1 MTKTEEIVTKVSR
14 DFQKLNQL
22 VRGNGTI
29 EGSVL
34 GRLKV
39 LEERDEKIL
48 EKLDI
53 ITNKPCREPCIFEA
67 WQEKDDKM
75 KEKRRAFRSAD
86 IANWIAVAG
95 LAYLIIAGL
104 L

>member
-1 MTKTEEIVTKVSR
+1 MTKAEEIVTKISR

-29 EGSVL
+29 AGSVL
-34 GRLKV
+34 GRLAV
-39 LEERDEKIL
+39 LEDRDEKIL
-48 EKLDI
+48 EKLEEI
-53 ITNKPCREPCIFEA
+53 SSKPCREPCIFE
-67 WQEKDDKM
+67 ESEKM

-86 IANWIAVAG
+86 IANWLTVIG
-95 LAYLIIAGL
+95 LVYIIIMGL

>member
-1 MTKTEEIVTKVSR
+1 MTKTEEIVTKISR

-22 VRGNGTI
+22 VRGNGSL
-29 EGSVL
+29 EGSVM

-39 LEERDEKIL
+39 LEDRDEKIL
-48 EKLDI
+48 EKLEEI
-53 ITNKPCREPCIFEA
+53 AKKPCRTPCIFEEA
-67 WQEKDDKM
+67 EKV
-75 KEKRRAFRSAD
+75 KEKRKAFRSAD

-95 LAYLIIAGL
+95 LAYLIIVGL

>member
-1 MTKTEEIVTKVSR
+1 LTETERIVTKVSR

-22 VRGNGTI
+22 VRGNGSI
-29 EGSVL
+29 EGSVI

-53 ITNKPCREPCIFEA
+53 LANRPCREPCIFEA
-67 WQEKDDKM
+67 WKENDDKM
-75 KEKRRAFRSAD
+75 KEKRQR
-86 IANWIAVAG
+86 
-95 LAYLIIAGL
+95 
-104 L
+104 

>member
-1 MTKTEEIVTKVSR
+1 MTKTEEIVTKISR

-29 EGSVL
+29 EGSVI

-39 LEERDEKIL
+39 LEDRDEKIL

-53 ITNKPCREPCIFEA
+53 LTDKPCRTPCIFEEA
-67 WQEKDDKM
+67 EKV
-75 KEKRRAFRSAD
+75 KEKRKAFRSAD
-86 IANWIAVAG
+86 IANW
-95 LAYLIIAGL
+95 LALAALVYIIVTGL